1 MSIRWS
7 VIIPKRAGSY
17 TSMLLS
23 EHLFKLYWD
32 ESPDN
37 IAIQNPA
44 AVVAGLR
51 ELRIGRLCRVMGK
64 LPLQITFPSICKK
77 SKLNYMYRNPI
88 SSGIICK

>member
-1 MSIRWS
+1 MSLFL
-7 VIIPKRAGSY
+7 KRAGSY
-17 TSMLLS
+17 ASMLLS

-51 ELRIGRLCRVMGK
+51 ELRIGRLCRISHLKMGK

-77 SKLNYMYRNPI
+77 SKLNYI
-88 SSGIICK
+88 GILLVLELYVNEA